1 MVLAETHEDFTF
13 VIEAAAKKFDSAD
26 DVISGAGGSEDKFQ
40 ELSRAK
46 GIKLSGNSF
55 GFEACKFIADQLA
68 VHDTPLLVDI
78 DFSDIFVSR
87 LRAELPDSLRVMSQ
101 TLLAKQQLIRLNL
114 SDNAFGPDG
123 ISAFECLLTGMS
135 SLQTLQ
141 VTNCGLG
148 PEGGEMIAEA
158 LSRNEGL
165 KLKHFEAGRDRLENK
180 GITALARV
188 FAEMGSLE
196 TIHVPQNG
204 IKDEGMSALLS
215 SLAQSC
221 TNLTTLRIN
230 DNWLKAQAL
239 PNLFKVILRC
249 SKLDHLNI
257 SDLNMG
263 QEPVIAAL
271 TAIKDS
277 EGTVVRELFCNY
289 NEVDSRAAAIKCCDL
304 LEEIASKTSEER
316 SLERVDFIGLDSMA
330 RQQRRN
336 LQLQFADRNVTLKL
350 FEDGEDD
357 EEDDDDE
364 EDQDDEDDDEGFEQ
378 DKVDALLAKIA
389 QIKEGAE

>member
-1 MVLAETHEDFTF
+1 MVENQPQQEDFIF
-13 VIEAAAKKFDSAD
+13 VIEAAAKKFDSAE
-26 DVISGAGGSEDKFQ
+26 DVIAAVGGSEEKFE

-55 GFEACKFIADQLA
+55 GFDACNFMATQFANRDL
-68 VHDTPLLVDI
+68 PLLVDI

-101 TLLAKQQLIRLNL
+101 ALLSKQQLIVLNL

-123 ISAFECLLTGMS
+123 ISAFECLLTGMP
-135 SLQTLQ
+135 SLKELM

-158 LSRNEGL
+158 LSRNDGL
-165 KLKHFEAGRDRLENK
+165 KLRRFEAGRDRLENK

-196 TIHVPQNG
+196 KVHVPQNG

-221 TNLTTLRIN
+221 HNLRTLRIN

-239 PNLFKVILRC
+239 PNLFKVIVHC
-249 SKLDHLNI
+249 TKL
-257 SDLNMG
+257 
-263 QEPVIAAL
+263 
-271 TAIKDS
+271 
-277 EGTVVRELFCNY
+277 
-289 NEVDSRAAAIKCCDL
+289 
-304 LEEIASKTSEER
+304 
-316 SLERVDFIGLDSMA
+316 
-330 RQQRRN
+330 
-336 LQLQFADRNVTLKL
+336 
-350 FEDGEDD
+350 
-357 EEDDDDE
+357 
-364 EDQDDEDDDEGFEQ
+364 
-378 DKVDALLAKIA
+378 
-389 QIKEGAE
+389 